1 MKRYIVIICICVLV
15 IMMNISIVMANS
27 TYTIELEVTK
37 NTENKSFTLYMLLPQ
52 DYIEYAINK
61 AGLDIEYTGAET
73 LKQYDIPLINI
84 DKEKIQNETYSEN
97 GIEYVQILLEQNE
110 DSMYIF
116 EIIEDYPDMDMKLR
130 VKNNEKDYIMHID
143 NFKIKDDVCQIEY
156 NYDKNE
162 IKQPTQITINF
173 GTLLLIII
181 LVFIAIIG
189 IVAKIKGRNE

>member
-1 MKRYIVIICICVLV
+1 MKRYIAIICICVLV
-15 IMMNISIVMANS
+15 ILMNISVVTANS

-84 DKEKIQNETYSEN
+84 DKEKIQDETYSEN

>member
-61 AGLDIEYTGAET
+61 AGLDIEYTGVET

-189 IVAKIKGRNE
+189 IIAKIKGRNE